1 MRVTSII
8 LIFIG
13 VIGIIKPELFI
24 EQKSGGGRW
33 VFIVI
38 FLLGFL
44 KLWPIIKQ
52 IGRYDDD
59 H

>member
-1 MRVTSII
+1 MRVTSVI

-13 VIGIIKPELFI
+13 LIGIIKPALFI
-24 EQKSGGGRW
+24 TEGSGGGRW

-38 FLLGFL
+38 FLLGVF
-44 KLWPIIKQ
+44 KLWPIIKK
-52 IGRYDDD
+52 IKRYNDD